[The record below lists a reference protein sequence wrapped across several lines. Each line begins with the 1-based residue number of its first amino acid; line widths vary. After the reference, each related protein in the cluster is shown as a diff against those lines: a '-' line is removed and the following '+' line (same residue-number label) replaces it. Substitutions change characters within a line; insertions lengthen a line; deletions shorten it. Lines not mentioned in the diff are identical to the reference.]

1 MIRIILHTAISA
13 ALTLVTFYSSP
24 GLAADRDN
32 SGKQIKRFEFVAPK
46 APVAQLV
53 PPKAQFV
60 APKAGR
66 TGSGLGSTT
75 VFRLTPK
82 APPAGSSTGSGTVTA
97 QFVAP
102 KAKKAETEVI
112 AKVDTPAKPL
122 LLAPAT
128 TSTTTTVDQ
137 AAPAPKAVAEAT
149 PETAAPDAGALH
161 ATPREVE
168 LAYLRAAARYGYG
181 AYVASYSE
189 DDDEGSYDDGTYDEG
204 HEGAGYGDEGCF

>member
-1 MIRIILHTAISA
+1 MARIVLHTAISA

-46 APVAQLV
+46 APVAQFV

-66 TGSGLGSTT
+66 TGSGTI
-75 VFRLTPK
+75 
-82 APPAGSSTGSGTVTA
+82 TA

-102 KAKKAETEVI
+102 KAKKDGSSSSTITAQFVAPKAKKTETEVI
-112 AKVDTPAKPL
+112 AKADTPAKPL

-128 TSTTTTVDQ
+128 TSTSVTIDQ

-149 PETAAPDAGALH
+149 PAETATPDAGVPCD
-161 ATPREVE
+161 ATRGRACLCSRSGRATAMAPMPLLIPRTRRR
-168 LAYLRAAARYGYG
+168 LIRRRHL
-181 AYVASYSE
+181 
-189 DDDEGSYDDGTYDEG
+189 
-204 HEGAGYGDEGCF
+204 